1 VEVCVG
7 GVETLVKINY
17 FFPIELMLG
26 VLAMKLTAQTVVGE
40 SKVPPNGG
48 RILN

>member
-1 VEVCVG
+1 
-7 GVETLVKINY
+7 
-17 FFPIELMLG
+17 MLG

-48 RILN
+48 RILNWTANGKIFDHNDQF